1 MIRPLPYPPTRNDSL
16 NFANK
21 ADALLAA
28 LPDFVEDCNALEGS
42 LQMVATTGTS
52 TSTLTVGVGSKTI
65 ATQTGKAWFVGGFVF
80 VASASNP
87 ANIMQGQ
94 VTSYDTVTG
103 TLVVAVVSFGG
114 SGSASNWLIGLAG
127 IPVTQVS
134 RYSPAELVLSMSTTP
149 PAGTLATNGQ
159 TIGSASSGATARAN
173 ADTEPLFTALWN
185 STANTELIIQT
196 SAGSN
201 TTRGASAAADFAAN
215 KRLPLPEWQD
225 GEALVASVSSAV
237 AARTAGAVLSHTH
250 AFNTGTA
257 GSHGHSIYGDTGSGG
272 GPVGTNN
279 GDYGLTGAARGATS
293 YTNNG
298 GGVPLIGAGG
308 VHSHSGTTDANSGT
322 KNKAAGLFTRVYIAL

>member
-1 MIRPLPYPPTRNDSL
+1 MIRQLPDPPTRNDSL

-28 LPDFVEDCNALEGS
+28 LPDFVDDCNALEGS

-134 RYSPAELVLSMSTTP
+134 RYSTAELVLSMSTTAP
-149 PAGTLATNGQ
+149 PGTLAANGQ

-173 ADTEPLFTALWN
+173 VDTEPLFTALWN

-196 SAGSN
+196 SAGTN

-237 AARTAGAVLSHTH
+237 AARTSGENVAHVHTGSIASGGSHSHAIGIGTSEGDASNTATNGTGRVTQFSTDADGSHTH
-250 AFNTGTA
+250 TLTID
-257 GSHGHSIYGDTGSGG
+257 SSGG
-272 GPVGTNN
+272 
-279 GDYGLTGAARGATS
+279 A
-293 YTNNG
+293 
-298 GGVPLIGAGG
+298 
-308 VHSHSGTTDANSGT
+308 
-322 KNKAAGLFTRVYIAL
+322 KNKAAGLYTRIYIAL